1 MCSWF
6 PAPRY
11 VTGVSL
17 FFALTLQFPNSFPAS
32 LNFLGLC
39 LFTAYVMTS
48 TLMISSIFIFFLFR
62 GSNICQNHIQSNFYC
77 NGHSDSPYIDSC
89 LNLSTTAT
97 FLSPRWPLWRGSTV
111 FIFTGSLLRVPFSV
125 TDWLVANMFYKARA
139 TAVHD
144 VWNQVVLLPCSSAS
158 LAVLHGSSSTWFQ
171 TSCCR
176 RAELNS

>member
-48 TLMISSIFIFFLFR
+48 TLMISSTFIFFLFR
-62 GSNICQNHIQSNFYC
+62 GSNICQNHIQSNFCC

-89 LNLSTTAT
+89 LILSTRTT

-111 FIFTGSLLRVPFSV
+111 FTFTDSLLRVPFSQ
-125 TDWLVANMFYKARA
+125 TGLWLMFYKARA
-139 TAVHD
+139 TAVPNLID
-144 VWNQVVLLPCSSAS
+144 RIKFDFSTAVARLGFKR
-158 LAVLHGSSSTWFQ
+158 LATAVP
-171 TSCCR
+171 
-176 RAELNS
+176 NSIHKL